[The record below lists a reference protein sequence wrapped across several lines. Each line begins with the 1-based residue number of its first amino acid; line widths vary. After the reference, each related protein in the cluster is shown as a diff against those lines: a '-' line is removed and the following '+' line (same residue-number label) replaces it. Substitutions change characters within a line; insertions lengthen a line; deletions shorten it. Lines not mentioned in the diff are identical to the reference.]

1 MTKPKDFLNQIKNNV
16 VTLEFARRRQD
27 FFKTHLNHVKKNNK
41 SEEQKKYQII
51 FILFAMHENILLICL
66 MNLLRLCLRLHM
78 KQ

>member
-41 SEEQKKYQII
+41 SEEQKKY
-51 FILFAMHENILLICL
+51 
-66 MNLLRLCLRLHM
+66 
-78 KQ
+78 